1 MPRALVVN
9 PNTSASMTN
18 DIERTAVRVFTPPW
32 SYVVAGA
39 PAGPES
45 LESWRDYALAAVD
58 ALPLL
63 DTHND
68 CDGVVLSCFG
78 DPGLYGLKE
87 LAQVPVVGIAE
98 ASMSMALLVGGKFGI
113 LAGMDRAK
121 PLMDSMVRTYGLE
134 ARYAG
139 TESLSMR
146 VLDFDRDRA
155 ATLDRLAA
163 TCSRL
168 VGKGADVVLL
178 GCAGL
183 SGYQDELMS
192 RVPILA
198 IDPVEAGCRMLKAI
212 VEGGLRTSR
221 GGLYAKPAP
230 QRMNDLERLYTPDMI
245 HILKE
250 WEK

>member
-1 MPRALVVN
+1 MPCALVVN
-9 PNTSASMTN
+9 PNTSTSMTR
-18 DIERTAVRVFTPPW
+18 DIERTAVRVFFPPW

-58 ALPLL
+58 VLPLL
-63 DTHND
+63 DTHDD
-68 CDGVVLSCFG
+68 CDGIVLSCFG

-87 LAQVPVVGIAE
+87 LSQVPVVGIAE
-98 ASMSMALLVGGKFGI
+98 ASMSIALLLGGKFGI

-121 PLMDSMVRTYGLE
+121 PLMDNMVRTYGLD
-134 ARYAG
+134 ARYSG

-146 VLDFDRDRA
+146 VLDFDRSRS
-155 ATLDRLAA
+155 ATLDRLVV
-163 TCSRL
+163 TCTRL
-168 VGKGADVVLL
+168 LERGADVVIL

-183 SGYQDELMS
+183 SGYQDDLMN
-192 RVPILA
+192 RVPVLA
-198 IDPVEAGCRMLKAI
+198 IDPVEAGCRMLKAV

-230 QRMNDLERLYTPDMI
+230 QRMNDLERLYTSDMI

>member
-1 MPRALVVN
+1 
-9 PNTSASMTN
+9 MTI
-18 DIERTAVRVFTPPW
+18 DIERTAMRVFSPPW
-32 SYVVAGA
+32 SYVVARA

-58 ALPLL
+58 VLPLL
-63 DTHND
+63 DTHDNY
-68 CDGVVLSCFG
+68 DGIVLSCFG
-78 DPGLYGLKE
+78 DPGLYCLKE

-121 PLMDSMVRTYGLE
+121 PLMDNMVRTYGLD
-134 ARYAG
+134 ARYSG

-146 VLDFDRDRA
+146 VLDFDRSRS
-155 ATLDRLAA
+155 ATLDRLVV
-163 TCSRL
+163 TCTQLLER
-168 VGKGADVVLL
+168 GADVVIL

-183 SGYQDELMS
+183 SGYQDDLMN
-192 RVPILA
+192 RVPVLA
-198 IDPVEAGCRMLKAI
+198 IDPVEAGCRMLKAV

>member
-9 PNTSASMTN
+9 PNTSASMTA
-18 DIERTAVRVFTPPW
+18 DIERTAAGVFLPPW
-32 SYVVAGA
+32 SCVVAA
-39 PAGPES
+39 SPAGPES

-58 ALPLL
+58 VLPLL
-63 DTHND
+63 DTHDD
-68 CDGVVLSCFG
+68 CDGIVLSCFG

-87 LAQVPVVGIAE
+87 LAEVPVVGIAE

-121 PLMDSMVRTYGLE
+121 PLMDSMVRTYGLD

-146 VLDFDRDRA
+146 VLEFDRNRS
-155 ATLDRLAA
+155 ATLDRLAE
-163 TCSRL
+163 TCALLLER
-168 VGKGADVVLL
+168 GADVVIL

-183 SGYQDELMS
+183 SGYKDELMS
-192 RVPILA
+192 RVPVLA
-198 IDPVEAGCRMLKAI
+198 IDPVEAGCRMLKAV

-230 QRMNDLERLYTPDMI
+230 QRMNDLGRLYAPDMI
-245 HILKE
+245 VSLKK
-250 WEK
+250 WEG